1 MIELDELL
9 QQVWPLAQTH
19 VLATEEIPIQQA
31 LGRVLSQPV
40 YSTLNVPQHDN
51 SSMDGYA
58 VNTGDLPSL
67 KPFVV
72 SQRIAAGQSPQALE
86 PGTVARI
93 FTGAP
98 IPKGA
103 DAVVMQEDAELEEGG
118 LVSFKG
124 APATGQW
131 IRRAGE
137 DVAEGQ
143 VVLPSGLVLSPI
155 QIGLLASI
163 GVEAVRVFR
172 RLKVGVLVTGSELV
186 NPGQALQAGQ
196 IYNSNEFVWVSM
208 LRELNVDV
216 HSLGI
221 VRDNLQDT
229 AQALQQLADCDL
241 VISSGGV
248 SEGEEDHIKP
258 AVERVGKLRSW
269 KVAAKPGKPM
279 AFGHI
284 NRQDGSQ
291 CWFFGMPGNP
301 VSSAVTFLL
310 VVRPFLSIL
319 MGQKPERVDWRHRV
333 QKRKAGFEWLKPDT
347 RREEFLRVRESAAG
361 GPLQLFANQSSGVLT
376 SMNWA
381 TGLARVP
388 KGQAVY
394 ENQEVDYLD
403 FRDLTS

>member
-1 MIELDELL
+1 MIELNELL
-9 QQVWPLAQTH
+9 QQIWPLANSH
-19 VLATEEIPIQQA
+19 VLAAEEVPIQQA
-31 LGRVLSQPV
+31 LGRVLAQAV
-40 YSTLNVPQHDN
+40 HSTLNVPQHDN

-58 VNTGDLPSL
+58 VNTADFPSL
-67 KPFVV
+67 KPFAV
-72 SQRIAAGQSPQALE
+72 SQRIAAGHSPDALM

-103 DAVVMQEDAELEEGG
+103 NAVIMQEEAELEDGG
-118 LVSFKG
+118 LVSFKS
-124 APATGQW
+124 APSAGQW
-131 IRRAGE
+131 VRYAGE
-137 DVAEGQ
+137 DIAEGQ
-143 VVLPSGLVLSPI
+143 VVLAAGEVITPF

-163 GVEAVRVFR
+163 GIPTVRVFR

-186 NPGQALQAGQ
+186 NPGQPLQAGQ

-208 LRELNVDV
+208 LQEMNVDV

-221 VRDNLQDT
+221 VQDRLQDT
-229 AQALQQLADCDL
+229 ADALQKLSDCDL

-258 AVERVGKLRSW
+258 AVERVGQLRSW

-284 NRQDGSQ
+284 NRKDGGQ

-310 VVRPFLSIL
+310 VVRPFLAQL
-319 MGQKPERVDWRHRV
+319 MGQHPERADWRPKV
-333 QKRKAGFEWLKPDT
+333 QKRKVGFEWLKPDS
-347 RREEFLRVRESAAG
+347 RREEFVRVKESHVG
-361 GPLQLFANQSSGVLT
+361 GPLQLFPNQSSGVLT

-381 TGLARVP
+381 TGLARIP
-388 KGQAVY
+388 KGQVIL
-394 ENQEVDYLD
+394 EGEEVDYLD
-403 FRDLTS
+403 FRELTA

>member
-19 VLATEEIPIQQA
+19 VLATEEVPIQQA
-31 LGRVLSQPV
+31 AGRVLSQAV
-40 YSTLNVPQHDN
+40 CSTLNVPQHDN

-58 VNTGDLPSL
+58 VNSADFPSL
-67 KPFVV
+67 KPLVI
-72 SQRIAAGQSPQALE
+72 SQRIAAGQSPQALL

-103 DAVVMQEDAELEEGG
+103 DAVVMQEEAELEEGG
-118 LVSFKG
+118 LVSFNG
-124 APATGQW
+124 VPTPGQW

-137 DVAEGQ
+137 DIADGQ
-143 VVLPSGLVLSPI
+143 LVLPQGTVLDSI

-163 GVEAVRVFR
+163 GVAAVRVFR

-208 LRELNVDV
+208 LNELKLEV
-216 HSLGI
+216 HTLGI
-221 VRDNLQDT
+221 VKDNLQDT
-229 AQALQQLADCDL
+229 AQALQQLSDCDV

-258 AVERVGKLRSW
+258 AVERVGHLRSW

-284 NRQDGSQ
+284 NRRDGSQ

-319 MGQKPERVDWRHRV
+319 MGQKPEGVDWRNRV

-347 RREEFLRVRESAAG
+347 RREEFLRVRESSCG
-361 GPLQLFANQSSGVLT
+361 GSLQLFKNQSSGVLT
-376 SMNWA
+376 SMSWA

-388 KGQAVY
+388 KGQVVY

-403 FRDLTS
+403 FKDLTS

>member
-58 VNTGDLPSL
+58 VNTGDFPSL
-67 KPFVV
+67 KPLVV

-172 RLKVGVLVTGSELV
+172 QLKVGVLVTGSELV

>member
-9 QQVWPLAQTH
+9 QQIWPLAQTH

-58 VNTGDLPSL
+58 ANTSDFPRL

-72 SQRIAAGQSPQALE
+72 SQRIAAGQSPQPLE

-98 IPKGA
+98 IPTGA
-103 DAVVMQEDAELEEGG
+103 DAVIMQEDAELEEGG
-118 LVSFKG
+118 LVSFQGGPKL
-124 APATGQW
+124 GQW

-137 DVAEGQ
+137 DIAEGQ
-143 VVLPSGLVLSPI
+143 VVLPAGSVLSPI

-163 GVEAVRVFR
+163 GVEATRVFR

-186 NPGQALQAGQ
+186 NPGQVLQAGQ

-208 LRELNVDV
+208 LKELQVEV

-229 AQALQQLADCDL
+229 AQALQKLADCDV

-258 AVERVGKLRSW
+258 AVERVGHLRSW

-284 NRQDGSQ
+284 NRPDGGQ

-319 MGQKPERVDWRHRV
+319 RGQKPENVDWRKRV
-333 QKRKAGFEWLKPDT
+333 QKRKAAFEWLKPDT
-347 RREEFLRVRESAAG
+347 RREEFLRVKELVVG
-361 GPLQLFANQSSGVLT
+361 GSLQLFANQSSGVLT

-394 ENQEVDYLD
+394 EGQEVDYLD
-403 FRDLTS
+403 FKDLTS

>member
-1 MIELDELL
+1 MIELNELL
-9 QQVWPLAQTH
+9 RQVWPMAQTQ
-19 VLATEEIPIQQA
+19 VLATEEVPIQQA
-31 LGRVLSQPV
+31 MGRVLAQAV
-40 YSTLNVPQHDN
+40 HSTLNVPQHDN

-58 VNTGDLPSL
+58 VNTADLPSL

-72 SQRIAAGQSPQALE
+72 SQRIAAGQSPDPLT

-103 DAVVMQEDAELEEGG
+103 DAVIMQEEAELEEGG

-124 APATGQW
+124 TPQAGQW

-143 VVLPSGLVLSPI
+143 QLLPAGEVLDPI

-163 GVEAVRVFR
+163 GVATVRVFR

-186 NPGQALQAGQ
+186 NPGQPLQAGQ

-208 LRELNVDV
+208 LQQLNVDV

-221 VRDNLQDT
+221 VKDRLQDT
-229 AQALQQLADCDL
+229 ADALQKLSDCDV

-258 AVERVGKLRSW
+258 AVERVGQLRSW

-284 NRQDGSQ
+284 NRKDGSQ

-301 VSSAVTFLL
+301 VSSAVTFLM

-319 MGQKPERVDWRHRV
+319 MGRLPERVDWRSKV
-333 QKRKAGFEWLKPDT
+333 QKRKAGFDWVRPDT
-347 RREEFLRVRESAAG
+347 RREEFLRVRQISEG
-361 GPLQLFANQSSGVLT
+361 GPLHLFPNQSSGVLT

-381 TGLARVP
+381 TGFARVP
-388 KGQAVY
+388 KGQAIY
-394 ENQEVDYLD
+394 QNQEVDYLD
-403 FRDLTS
+403 YRDLTS